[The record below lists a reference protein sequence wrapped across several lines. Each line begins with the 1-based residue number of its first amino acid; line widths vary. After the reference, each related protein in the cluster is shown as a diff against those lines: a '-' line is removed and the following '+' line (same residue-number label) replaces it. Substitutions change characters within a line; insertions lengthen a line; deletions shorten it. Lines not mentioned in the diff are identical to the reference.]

1 MDEAAAADKGSRLTQ
16 MNEIIEC
23 HGLFRLYCENDL
35 ERYRSDSLFT
45 KEPETVFWI
54 EDYLRAGEVFYDVGA
69 NIGLYSLFARAKKG
83 VTVLAFEPF
92 LKNYARL
99 RDNLQLNSYSDVK
112 ALNIALSDRCE
123 IGRFY
128 SFDTR
133 SGASGGQINA
143 PLNELKAPF
152 EAVDVQ
158 DVVTVSL
165 DSLVEVFACASP
177 RHIKVDVD
185 GNEEK
190 ILAGMQKTLA
200 RGEVRS
206 LLIEVN
212 PQVSDLAAISKGLLQ
227 WGLTTD
233 NKYNKAENHSRS
245 RRKAKGGGA
254 PENVIYTQI

>member
-1 MDEAAAADKGSRLTQ
+1 MS
-16 MNEIIEC
+16 EIIEC
-23 HGLFRLYCENDL
+23 HGLFRLHCDNDL
-35 ERYRSDSLFT
+35 ERYRCDSLLT

-54 EDYLRAGEVFYDVGA
+54 EDYFRAGEVFYDIGA
-69 NIGLYSLFARAKKG
+69 NIGLYSLFARAKKA
-83 VTVLAFEPF
+83 VTVFAFEPF

-99 RDNLQLNSYSDVK
+99 RDNLELNAYADVK

-123 IGRFY
+123 ISRFY

-143 PLNELKAPF
+143 PLSELKAPF
-152 EAVDVQ
+152 EAIDVQ
-158 DVVTVSL
+158 DVMTLSL
-165 DSLVEVFACASP
+165 DGLVEDFACATP

-212 PQVSDLAAISKGLLQ
+212 PLVSDVVAISKGLLK

-233 NKYNKAENHSRS
+233 NRYNKVETHSRN
-245 RRKAKGGGA
+245 RRTAKGDGA
-254 PENVIYTQI
+254 PENVIYTKI